1 MVNFFI
7 ERPIFSAV
15 IAMIFVLA
23 GSVCMLI
30 LPIAQFPEI
39 IPPQVSITAAYP
51 GASAEVVADTVI
63 TPIES
68 QVNGVEKM
76 LYISSTSANDG
87 TATINVTFDVGTNVD
102 IAAVNTQN
110 RVTRATPQLPDI
122 VNRGGVVT
130 QKRQPSVA
138 LVVNLYSPDNSRD
151 ALFLS
156 NYANIQIV
164 DALKRVPGVGDALIF
179 GEKRYSMRVW
189 LNPDRMA
196 ALGIAA
202 QDVQQ
207 AILEQNVQV
216 AAGRVGAPPTPQ
228 NGAAFQ
234 IQINAQGRLTSAEQ
248 FGDIVLRTDADGRI
262 VRLRDVARI
271 ELGAQDYGS
280 TAKLKGQP
288 GVAVPIFQAPGSNAF
303 SMASG
308 VRAEM
313 DKIKQRFP
321 SGVDYTIVYDTTT
334 FVKDSITG
342 VVHTLFEAMLLVFL
356 VVFIFLQSW
365 RATVI
370 PAITIPVSLIGT
382 FALML
387 AFGFSINTVSLLGM
401 VLAIGL
407 VVDDAIVVVENVQR
421 QLELG
426 KSPLI
431 AAKDAMREV
440 TAPIIATTA
449 VLMAVFVPVAFI
461 PGISGRLYNQF
472 ALTIAISVFLSAINS
487 LTLSPALC
495 AVLLRKGDEPNFGP
509 FRWFNRHFNRF
520 RDGYADRLAGAV
532 QRWRWVVAF
541 FLVGIVIAY
550 GLVRSLPTAFL
561 PEEDQGYFIV
571 AIQGPDGSSLERTEK
586 VSQRVLDIMMKTPG
600 VINAVEVDGYN
611 FISGVAQPNAGIKFG
626 RLAPY
631 GERPDI
637 KTIIQQL
644 NQQFFQISDAR
655 VFAIQPPSIQGL
667 SVSGGFEF
675 QVQDLQGVGAE
686 ALGKATQALI
696 ARARQR
702 PELAGVF
709 TFYSDQV
716 PQLYL
721 DVDRQKAK
729 LQGLTLTDVF
739 QTLQIY
745 LGSLYINDF
754 NLFGRVYR
762 VILQAEPDHRLTQ
775 SDITQLYARNRSGGM
790 VPLSAVAEARPI
802 VGPDI
807 VTHYNLY
814 RSILINGGAAP
825 GYSSGDAIK
834 AMEEVAAETL
844 PPGITYSWTGV
855 TFQQLR
861 AGDLAPVIF
870 GLALVFVFLFL
881 AAQYESWILPII
893 ILLAVPLALLGA
905 LAALTV
911 RGMALDI
918 YGQIGLVMLIGLAA
932 KNAILIVE
940 FARERREQENMP
952 VVMAAVEAARLRL
965 RPILMTAF
973 AFILG
978 VVPLVI
984 ATGAGA
990 SSRQSLGTTVFG
1002 GMLVATVLSLL
1013 TVPVFFSLIE
1023 ALRERR
1029 RFAEIEQEAADL
1041 EAHRLKAPPPH
1052 GALPAA
1058 GHD

>member
-30 LPIAQFPEI
+30 LPISQFPEI

-51 GASAEVVADTVI
+51 GASAEVVADTVV

-68 QVNGVEKM
+68 QVNGVENM
-76 LYISSTSANDG
+76 LYIASTAANDG

-102 IAAVNTQN
+102 IAAVNVQN

-156 NYANIQIV
+156 NYANIQVV

-196 ALGIAA
+196 SLGIAA

-216 AAGRVGAPPTPQ
+216 AAGRVGAPPIPQ

-248 FGDIVLRTDADGRI
+248 FGDIVLRTDDQGRV
-262 VRLRDVARI
+262 VRVRDIARI

-308 VRAEM
+308 IRAEM
-313 DKIKQRFP
+313 DKIKTRFP
-321 SGVDYTIVYDTTT
+321 AGVEYTIVYDTTS
-334 FVKDSITG
+334 FVKDSISE
-342 VVHTLFEAMLLVFL
+342 VIHTLFVAMLLVFA

-365 RATVI
+365 RATII

-421 QLELG
+421 QLEMG
-426 KSPLI
+426 KKPLV
-431 AAKDAMREV
+431 AARDAMAEV

-472 ALTIAISVFLSAINS
+472 ALTIAFSVLLSAINS

-495 AVLLRKGDEPNFGP
+495 AVLLRKGDEPTFKP
-509 FRWFNRHFNRF
+509 FVWFNRNFNAF

-532 QRWRWVVAF
+532 RSWRWVLAF
-541 FLVGIVIAY
+541 FMIGIFVAI

-561 PEEDQGYFIV
+561 PEEDQGYIIV
-571 AIQGPDGSSLERTEK
+571 AMQGPDGSSLERTEK

-600 VINAVEVDGYN
+600 ITNAVEVDGYN

-631 GERPDI
+631 ADRPDI
-637 KTIIQQL
+637 KTILTQL
-644 NQQFFQISDAR
+644 NMQFFQISDAR

-675 QVQDLQGVGAE
+675 QLQDLQGVGA
-686 ALGKATQALI
+686 ATLGKASNDLI
-696 ARARQR
+696 NAARKR
-702 PELAGVF
+702 PELTGIF

-721 DVDRQKAK
+721 DVDREKAK

-745 LGSLYINDF
+745 LGSLYVNDF

-762 VILQAEPDHRLTQ
+762 VILQSEAKDRLQQ
-775 SDITQLYARNRSGGM
+775 SDVTQLYARNKAGNM
-790 VPLSAVAEARPI
+790 VPLSAVAETRPI

-814 RSILINGGAAP
+814 RSILINGGPAP

-834 AMEEVAAETL
+834 AMQEVAAQVL

-861 AGDLAPVIF
+861 AGDLAPLIF
-870 GLALVFVFLFL
+870 ALALVFVFLFL
-881 AAQYESWILPII
+881 AAQYESWVLPVI

-905 LAALTV
+905 LAALAL

-940 FARERREQENMP
+940 FAKERREQENMP
-952 VVMAAVEAARLRL
+952 IVMAAVEAARLRL

-990 SSRQSLGTTVFG
+990 SGRQSLGTTVFG
-1002 GMLVATVLSLL
+1002 GMLVATILSLVS
-1013 TVPVFFSLIE
+1013 VPVFFSLIE
-1023 ALRERR
+1023 TLRERR
-1029 RFAEIEQEAADL
+1029 RMGDLEQEAADL
-1041 EAHRLKAPPPH
+1041 EAHRLQMPH
-1052 GALPAA
+1052 DAA
-1058 GHD
+1058 AVGHD

>member
-23 GSVCMLI
+23 GSICMLI

-39 IPPQVSITAAYP
+39 IPPQVTVTAAYP
-51 GASAEVVADTVI
+51 GASAEVVADTVT

-68 QVNGVEKM
+68 QVNGVEHM
-76 LYISSTSANDG
+76 LYIASTAANDG
-87 TATINVTFDVGTNVD
+87 TATINVTFDIGTDVA
-102 IAAVNTQN
+102 IAAVDVQN
-110 RVTRATPQLPDI
+110 RVTRASPQLPDI

-164 DALKRVPGVGDALIF
+164 DALKRVKGVGDALIF

-196 ALGIAA
+196 SLGIAA

-207 AILEQNVQV
+207 AVLEQNVQV
-216 AAGRVGAPPTPQ
+216 AAGRIGAPPMPPG
-228 NGAAFQ
+228 GAAFQ
-234 IQINAQGRLTSAEQ
+234 IQVNTQGRLTSAEQ
-248 FGDIVLRTDADGRI
+248 FGDIVLRTDDSGRV
-262 VRLRDVARI
+262 VRLHDVARI

-288 GVAVPIFQAPGSNAF
+288 GVAVPIFQLPGSNAF
-303 SMASG
+303 SMAEG
-308 VRAEM
+308 IRAEM
-313 DKIKQRFP
+313 DKIKTRFP
-321 SGVDYTIVYDTTT
+321 SGVDYTIVYDTTS
-334 FVKDSITG
+334 FVRDSITE
-342 VVHTLFEAMLLVFL
+342 VAHTLFEAMLLVFL

-365 RATVI
+365 RATII
-370 PAITIPVSLIGT
+370 PAVTIPVSLIGT

-387 AFGFSINTVSLLGM
+387 VFGFSINTVSLLGM
-401 VLAIGL
+401 LLAIGL

-421 QLELG
+421 QLEMG
-426 KSPLI
+426 KKPMQ
-431 AAKDAMREV
+431 AAKDAMAEV

-461 PGISGRLYNQF
+461 PGISGALYNQF

-495 AVLLRKGDEPNFGP
+495 AVLLRKGDDQPTFGP
-509 FRWFNRHFNRF
+509 FRWFNRNFNAF
-520 RDGYADRLAGAV
+520 REGYANRLAGAV

-541 FLVGIVIAY
+541 FLVGIVIAF

-561 PEEDQGYFIV
+561 PDEDQGYFIV

-586 VSQRVLDIMMKTPG
+586 VSQRVLEIMMKQPG
-600 VINAVEVDGYN
+600 VVNAVEVDGYN
-611 FISGVAQPNAGIKFG
+611 FISGVSQPNAGIKFG

-631 GERPDI
+631 GDRPDI
-637 KTIIQQL
+637 KTIINNL

-675 QVQDLQGVGAE
+675 QLQDLQGVGSQT
-686 ALGKATQALI
+686 LGKVAQELI

-702 PELAGVF
+702 PEMAGVF
-709 TFYSDQV
+709 SLYSDQV
-716 PQLYL
+716 PQMYL

-745 LGSLYINDF
+745 LGSLYVNDF

-762 VILQAEPDHRLTQ
+762 VILQAESQNRANET
-775 SDITQLYARNRSGGM
+775 DITQLYARNRSGSM
-790 VPLSAVAEARPI
+790 VPLSAVAEAHPI

-814 RSILINGGAAP
+814 RSILINGGPAP

-834 AMEEVAAETL
+834 AMEEVAQQVL

-861 AGDLAPVIF
+861 AGDLAPLIF
-870 GLALVFVFLFL
+870 ALALVFVFLFL
-881 AAQYESWILPII
+881 AAQYESWILPVII
-893 ILLAVPLALLGA
+893 MLAVPLALLGA
-905 LAALTV
+905 LAALTI

-940 FARERREQENMP
+940 FAKERRERENMP

-978 VVPLVI
+978 VVPLVV

-1002 GMLVATVLSLL
+1002 GMLAATVLSLIS
-1013 TVPVFFSLIE
+1013 VPVFFSLIE
-1023 ALRERR
+1023 TMRERK
-1029 RFAEIEQEAADL
+1029 RFAELEQEAADL
-1041 EAHRLKAPPPH
+1041 EAHRLQAPH
-1052 GALPAA
+1052 GAVPV